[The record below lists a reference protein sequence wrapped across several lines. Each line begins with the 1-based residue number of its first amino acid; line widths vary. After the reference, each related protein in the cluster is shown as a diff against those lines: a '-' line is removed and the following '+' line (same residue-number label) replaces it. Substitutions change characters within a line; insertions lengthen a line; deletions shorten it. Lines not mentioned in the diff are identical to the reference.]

1 MKFRDLLQLSTA
13 SLFKRKLRTVLTVLG
28 VTIGVTSIV
37 VMVSLGLGLSR
48 SLTEE
53 MASYGSLTSVTV
65 RDPSDGMYYYYMDED
80 SADSSSGESK
90 HLNDDAIEELQMLP
104 NVERVVPML
113 ETQAIIKCGSYES
126 WITLIGVPDGYLDT
140 QNIELEQGAFPM
152 GGQGVMQVLYGN
164 QVLSQMYNPKTYS
177 GYWYDGV
184 MADVDLMND
193 TVFFILDQDTY
204 WNYLSGVPTEDGNP
218 AKMPKKHLFEASGIV
233 AGGPDSYNSYSYNVY
248 CNIDDLMAI
257 LKKEFKGRSVPGQ
270 PTTKSGKPYK
280 EIFYNS
286 LIVYTDSMEHV
297 TELQST
303 INGLGYS
310 AHSDAEWIQQEQK
323 TMGYIQ
329 LVLGGIGAVSLLVAA
344 IGITNTMMMSIYE
357 RTKEIGIM
365 KVLGCDMRNIQ
376 GMFLIEAGFIGFIG
390 GVVGLILSYILSGI
404 VNMLVKTFAGD
415 MGMASGI
422 SYIPFWLA
430 VLSLIFAIFVGMV
443 AGFFPSLRAMKLS
456 PLAAIRNE

>member
-1 MKFRDLLQLSTA
+1 MKFMDLLRLSTS

-53 MASYGSLTSVTV
+53 MASYGSLTSVMV
-65 RDPSDGMYYYYMDED
+65 QDASNAMYYYGD
-80 SADSSSGESK
+80 SDMGESSGEDK
-90 HLNDDAIEELQMLP
+90 RLNDDAIKELQMLP
-104 NVERVVPML
+104 NVEKVVPML
-113 ETQAIIKCGSYES
+113 ETQAIMKSGAYET
-126 WITLIGVPDGYLDT
+126 WITLIGVPEGYLDS
-140 QNIELEQGAFPM
+140 QNITLEQGTFPV
-152 GGQGVMQVLYGN
+152 GGQGQMQVLYGN
-164 QVLSQMYNPKTYS
+164 QVISQMYNPKTYS

-184 MADVDLMND
+184 MADVDLMDD
-193 TVFFILDQDTY
+193 TVFFILDQDSY
-204 WNYLSGVPTEDGNP
+204 WNYQSGVSGEDGAP
-218 AKMPKKHLFEASGIV
+218 AKMPKKHMFEASGIV
-233 AGGPDSYNSYSYNVY
+233 AGGPDEYNSYSYNAY
-248 CNIDDLMAI
+248 CNIDDLKAI
-257 LKKEFKGRSVPGQ
+257 LKKEFKGRTIPGQ
-270 PTTKSGKPYK
+270 PTTNSGKPYK
-280 EIFYNS
+280 EIFYSS
-286 LIVYTDSMEHV
+286 LVVYTDSMDHV

-303 INGLGYS
+303 ISSMGYS
-310 AHSDAEWIQQEQK
+310 AHSDAEWIEQEQK

-390 GVVGLILSYILSGI
+390 GVVGLVLSYILSGV
-404 VNMLVKTFAGD
+404 VNMLVTSFAGD
-415 MGMASGI
+415 MGMSGGI

-430 VLSLIFAIFVGMV
+430 ALSLVFAVFVGMA